1 MSVIGRIHSF
11 ESCGTVD
18 GPGIR
23 FITFFQGCLMR
34 CLYCHNRDTW
44 DTHGGKEVTVED
56 LMKEVV
62 TYRHFMNASGGGVTA
77 SGGEAILQAEFVR
90 DWFRACKKEGIHTCL
105 DTNGFVRRYDPVI
118 DELLEVTDLVML
130 DLKQMNDEIHQNLVG
145 VSNHRTLE
153 FAKYLANK
161 NVKVWIRY
169 VVVPGWSDDDDSAHR
184 LGEFTRD
191 MGNVEKIELLP
202 YHELGKHKWVA
213 MGEEYKLDGVKPP
226 KKETMERASMLCPNL
241 PCSSPFLLGRLS
253 GRCLNEKP
261 RPVCAGGV
269 LESCV
274 VPVPTAHCRRPPP
287 HARRPLRR
295 MAQLVVVLR

>member
-1 MSVIGRIHSF
+1 MSAIYTLWISAKTDFNTAGFELCILRPRTGRCWRYHRNVNYWS
-11 ESCGTVD
+11 
-18 GPGIR
+18 
-23 FITFFQGCLMR
+23 
-34 CLYCHNRDTW
+34 H
-44 DTHGGKEVTVED
+44 
-56 LMKEVV
+56 
-62 TYRHFMNASGGGVTA
+62 

-90 DWFRACKKEGIHTCL
+90 DWFRACHKEGIHTCL

-153 FAKYLANK
+153 FAKYIADK
-161 NVKVWIRY
+161 GIKTWIRY

-226 KKETMERASMLCPNL
+226 KKETMERVK
-241 PCSSPFLLGRLS
+241 GI
-253 GRCLNEKP
+253 
-261 RPVCAGGV
+261 
-269 LESCV
+269 LEQYGHKV
-274 VPVPTAHCRRPPP
+274 
-287 HARRPLRR
+287 
-295 MAQLVVVLR
+295 MY

>member
-1 MSVIGRIHSF
+1 MGKIHSM
-11 ESCGTVD
+11 ESFGTVD
-18 GPGIR
+18 GPGVR
-23 FITFFQGCLMR
+23 FVVFFEGCPMR
-34 CLYCHNRDTW
+34 CLYCHNPDTW
-44 DTHGGKEVTVED
+44 HLEDGQEMSAEEILSRMERNRSFYRTGGI
-56 LMKEVV
+56 
-62 TYRHFMNASGGGVTA
+62 TA
-77 SGGEAILQAEFVR
+77 TGGEPMLQIDFLTELFAG
-90 DWFRACKKEGIHTCL
+90 AKERGIHTCL
-105 DTNGFVRRYDPVI
+105 DTNGFVRRSDPVI

-226 KKETMERASMLCPNL
+226 KKETMESVK
-241 PCSSPFLLGRLS
+241 GI
-253 GRCLNEKP
+253 
-261 RPVCAGGV
+261 
-269 LESCV
+269 LEQYGHKV
-274 VPVPTAHCRRPPP
+274 
-287 HARRPLRR
+287 
-295 MAQLVVVLR
+295 MF

>member
-1 MSVIGRIHSF
+1 
-11 ESCGTVD
+11 
-18 GPGIR
+18 
-23 FITFFQGCLMR
+23 MR

-130 DLKQMNDEIHQNLVG
+130 DLKQM
-145 VSNHRTLE
+145 E

-226 KKETMERASMLCPNL
+226 KKETMERVK
-241 PCSSPFLLGRLS
+241 GI
-253 GRCLNEKP
+253 
-261 RPVCAGGV
+261 
-269 LESCV
+269 LEQYGHKV
-274 VPVPTAHCRRPPP
+274 
-287 HARRPLRR
+287 
-295 MAQLVVVLR
+295 MF